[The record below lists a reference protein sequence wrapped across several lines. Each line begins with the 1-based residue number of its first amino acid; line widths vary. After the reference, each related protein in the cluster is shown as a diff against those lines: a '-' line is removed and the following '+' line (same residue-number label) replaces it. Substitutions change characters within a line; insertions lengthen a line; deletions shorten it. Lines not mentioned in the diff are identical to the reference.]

1 MSRKNAK
8 TNTTKNASVNATTKA
23 LSAAKK
29 NDNPVVAPKVETKAA
44 VVKEEVK
51 KTEEKKADTK
61 APAAKKVETKAPVAS
76 KAKAE
81 EKKPVAAKAPAKK
94 AEAKKTTK
102 RAKKPVEKVQE
113 VFVEYGEQQYLTQDV
128 IAKIH
133 EKYKAEG
140 HRVGAIK
147 SLRVY
152 INLEQGRAYYVI
164 NDKTNGEFVE
174 L

>member
-8 TNTTKNASVNATTKA
+8 TNTTKNASVNAATKA

-51 KTEEKKADTK
+51 KTEEKKAD
-61 APAAKKVETKAPVAS
+61 TKAPVAS

-113 VFVEYGEQQYLTQDV
+113 VFVEYGDQQYLTQDV

-152 INLEQGRAYYVI
+152 INPEQGKAFYVI
-164 NDKTNGEFVE
+164 NDKANGEFVE